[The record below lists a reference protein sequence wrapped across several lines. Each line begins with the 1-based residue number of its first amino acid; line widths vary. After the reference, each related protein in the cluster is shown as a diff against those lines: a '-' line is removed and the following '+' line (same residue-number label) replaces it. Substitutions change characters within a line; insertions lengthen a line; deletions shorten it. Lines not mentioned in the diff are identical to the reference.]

1 MYVFHYL
8 LVFIELT
15 AIAYVFVEAV
25 RLIILVS
32 LSQMF
37 VRN

>member
-1 MYVFHYL
+1 MYVFHDL

>member
-1 MYVFHYL
+1 MSVFHDL

-25 RLIILVS
+25 RLIILAS
-32 LSQMF
+32 SSPMF
-37 VRN
+37 VKN